1 MGAVPREAA
10 ARIERDAHHLR
21 RQPVESLLAI
31 LDEIDMLDVGGEV
44 LAPRALDQRKDRL
57 PSARAWVNSAKH
69 HLLSNQLAVRTRMT
83 ASEPAISR

>member
-1 MGAVPREAA
+1 MGGKRPEA

-31 LDEIDMLDVGGEV
+31 LDEIDMLDVGGDEV
-44 LAPRALDQRKDRL
+44 LAPRALDQRKDL